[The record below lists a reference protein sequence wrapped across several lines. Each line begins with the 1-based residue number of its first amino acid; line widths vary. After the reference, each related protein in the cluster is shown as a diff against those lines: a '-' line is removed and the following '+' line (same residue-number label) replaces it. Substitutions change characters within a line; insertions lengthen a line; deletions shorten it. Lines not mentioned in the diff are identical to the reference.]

1 MVASAVP
8 IGRAPKWMRRKSK
21 TSRRKSSPRT
31 NFFRIWSISAKDSSS
46 ATTGSSFHTLPMR
59 SLHHARSLAAMQVF
73 RGREPS
79 KEVLSLAFLLISGT
93 I

>member
-1 MVASAVP
+1 MLA
-8 IGRAPKWMRRKSK
+8 
-21 TSRRKSSPRT
+21 
-31 NFFRIWSISAKDSSS
+31 NDSSS
-46 ATTGSSFHTLPMR
+46 PMIGSSFQILPIRSFTHAMSLLASSVSDGNESSKDELR